1 MEWRRR
7 NEWNVGGDSE
17 NLVKIGKWWDR
28 LQLVTEREMVQAR
41 GVDKKLLSSQECDSG
56 CEMGNLCVELS

>member
-1 MEWRRR
+1 M
-7 NEWNVGGDSE
+7 
-17 NLVKIGKWWDR
+17 KIGKWWDR